1 MIFFKELISTRMSSA
16 PLNEPLPTCE
26 GKGGVSIA
34 VIYVERK
41 SLKSYLI
48 LELSSNDDQQI

>member
-41 SLKSYLI
+41 SLE
-48 LELSSNDDQQI
+48 LELES